1 MARGRGG
8 GGGRGGGSFG
18 GGRGGG
24 SRGGSFG
31 GSRGGF
37 GGISRGSGTTRS
49 GGSFGSGRKRGG
61 QSSGGLGGLGG
72 SFGGGGHRP
81 RPRYN
86 RPRPSYGGGM
96 WGRPFWG
103 RPRYRR
109 GGGCGGAGCG
119 FILMGVFLLMVV
131 MIIISSIGNFNPTT
145 PGSVTPSTI
154 EREALPAGS
163 VNETDYYTDQ
173 AGWIENPTQ
182 LTHGLRHFYNETG
195 VQPHVYIT
203 DNIDGSIDPTED
215 EFIAFGESLYE
226 ELFTDEAH
234 VLLVFF
240 EPSLG
245 DFIYYIVPGYQAG
258 QVIDM
263 EATDIL
269 SDYIDRYYYSDL
281 ENEELFSKAFQ
292 DSADRMMEV
301 TKSPWITVWIVI
313 AVVVLIFILF
323 SWWKSKQA
331 QKNLEAQQ
339 TKDILSQPIEKFGA
353 SPEEELTKK
362 YQDDPVK

>member
-31 GSRGGF
+31 G
-37 GGISRGSGTTRS
+37 RS
-49 GGSFGSGRKRGG
+49 GGSFGGSRSSGRARTGGSFSSGKSRGSG
-61 QSSGGLGGLGG
+61 SSGGFGGL
-72 SFGGGGHRP
+72 GGGGHRP

-86 RPRPSYGGGM
+86 RPRGGFYGGGM
-96 WGRPFWG
+96 WRRPYWG
-103 RPRYRR
+103 RPRYGGG

-119 FILMGVFLLMVV
+119 FILMAVFLLMVV
-131 MIIISSIGNFNPTT
+131 MIVISSIGNFNPTM

-154 EREALPAGS
+154 EREPLPSGL
-163 VNETDYYTDQ
+163 VNETDYYTAQ
-173 AGWIENPTQ
+173 TGWFENHTT
-182 LTHGLRHFYNETG
+182 LLHGLRHFYNETG
-195 VQPHVYIT
+195 VQPHIYIT
-203 DNIDGSIDPTED
+203 DNLDGETDPSFD
-215 EFIAFGESLYE
+215 EFYEYADNLYD

-234 VLLVFF
+234 LLLVFF
-240 EPSLG
+240 EPSAGNYIFELVRG
-245 DFIYYIVPGYQAG
+245 KQIGTVVDNEAMDIIY
-258 QVIDM
+258 
-263 EATDIL
+263 
-269 SDYIDRYYYSDL
+269 DYVERYYHDHSLTYDQ
-281 ENEELFSKAFQ
+281 LFSKAFE

>member
-61 QSSGGLGGLGG
+61 QSSGGLGG

-86 RPRPSYGGGM
+86 RPRGYSGGGM
-96 WGRPFWG
+96 WGRPYWG

-131 MIIISSIGNFNPTT
+131 MIVMSSIGNFNPTM

-154 EREALPAGS
+154 EREPLQSGL
-163 VNETDYYTDQ
+163 VNETDYYTDE
-173 AGWIENPTQ
+173 ARWIENHT
-182 LTHGLRHFYNETG
+182 TMVHGLRHFYNETG

-203 DNIDGSIDPTED
+203 DNINGETNPSFD
-215 EFIAFGESLYE
+215 EFNEYAESIYD

-234 VLLVFF
+234 LLLVFF
-240 EPSLG
+240 EPS
-245 DFIYYIVPGYQAG
+245 P
-258 QVIDM
+258 
-263 EATDIL
+263 
-269 SDYIDRYYYSDL
+269 SDYIFDFIPGRQIGTVIDSEAENIIADYIERYYYDMNL
-281 ENEELFSKAFQ
+281 TTEEFFSKAFQ
-292 DSADRMMEV
+292 ESADRIMEV

-331 QKNLEAQQ
+331 QKNLEAEQ
-339 TKDILSQPIEKFGA
+339 TKDILSQPIQKFGA
-353 SPEEELTKK
+353 SPEDELTKK
-362 YQDDPVK
+362 YQNDPEK

>member
-1 MARGRGG
+1 MARGRG

-18 GGRGGG
+18 GG

-31 GSRGGF
+31 GGRGGGFGGNRRGSGSANRGGF
-37 GGISRGSGTTRS
+37 GS
-49 GGSFGSGRKRGG
+49 GSGRNRGG
-61 QSSGGLGGLGG
+61 GSTGGFG
-72 SFGGGGHRP
+72 SLGGGHRP

-86 RPRPSYGGGM
+86 RPRGYSGGGM
-96 WGRPFWG
+96 WGRPYWG

-131 MIIISSIGNFNPTT
+131 MIVMSSIGNFNPTM

-154 EREALPAGS
+154 ERQALPSGS
-163 VNETDYYTDQ
+163 VNETDYYSNE
-173 AGWIENPTQ
+173 AGWYITETK
-182 LTHGLRHFYNETG
+182 LIHGMRHFYNETG
-195 VQPHVYIT
+195 VQPYVHIT
-203 DNIDGSIDPTED
+203 NNINGSTDPTND
-215 EFIAFGESLYE
+215 EMVSYSNALYD

-234 VLLVFF
+234 ALLVIF
-240 EPSLG
+240 EPN
-245 DFIYYIVPGYQAG
+245 INYYTTYLVTGSQAK
-258 QVIDM
+258 QVIDQ

-269 SDYIDRYYYSDL
+269 LGYVDRYYHANMDDDEFL
-281 ENEELFSKAFQ
+281 SKAFQ
-292 DSADRMMEV
+292 DAADRMMEV

-331 QKNLEAQQ
+331 QKNLEAEQ
-339 TKDILSQPIEKFGA
+339 TKDILSQPIQKFGA
-353 SPEEELTKK
+353 SPEDELTKK
-362 YQDDPVK
+362 YQNDPEK